1 MRLSIRTLLGF
12 FCDFGVSLDVAVKDV
27 FLGIAQMVDRVEQG
41 RPVSVFLSYF
51 LIRRCVEV
59 R

>member
-1 MRLSIRTLLGF
+1 MRPLGLGF
-12 FCDFGVSLDVAVKDV
+12 FCDFDISSDVAVKDV

-41 RPVSVFLSYF
+41 RPVSVLLSYF
-51 LIRRCVEV
+51 LIRRCVEG